1 MGYECAKS
9 LRLARGLDECDGP
22 TRAAK
27 IYFAAGGFGTL

>member
-22 TRAAK
+22 KAAAK